1 MQTLLK
7 EEEKRPL
14 SYEML
19 GTLLPRWCLVTK
31 YDSLANFKTL
41 KDALQGKEMMVV
53 LYNLHDAKSKRL
65 INAPGHFIVI
75 NARSK
80 GQSVEYFSSTGWTPG
95 KELAKTH
102 SDPDI
107 FNRLLGKN
115 FVYNSVQFQRDLDIN
130 TCWRHCLMRCILGHL
145 TLKEYQRLFKQHV
158 TLSSADDVVTIATLL
173 ITLQHDLESK

>member
-19 GTLLPRWCLVTK
+19 GRLLPRWCLVTK

-53 LYNLHDAKSKRL
+53 LYNLHDAKSKKL

-80 GQSVEYFSSTGWTPG
+80 GQPVEYFSSTGWTPG

-130 TCWRHCLMRCILGHL
+130 TCWRHCLMCCILGHL

-158 TLSSADDVVTIATLL
+158 TLSTADDVVTIATLL
-173 ITLQHDLESK
+173 ITLQHDLESQ